1 MNITTDQILS
11 ETIQL
16 KSSDIFKTKNIDG
29 IISHKLKKYEGKCTK
44 NGYIV
49 KDSIEI
55 VNRSVG
61 KIINIDN
68 KSLIEYKIN
77 YKIKTISP
85 NKGCIYDCIINNIT
99 KMGLICF
106 VEFGDQKE
114 LKTSP
119 LLIIVPKEY
128 CDIEKVKEG
137 HKIKV
142 ETMDK
147 RIKYM
152 GEQIQL
158 IGKISH

>member
-1 MNITTDQILS
+1 MSITTDQILS
-11 ETIQL
+11 ETIQI
-16 KSSDIFKTKNIDG
+16 KSSDIFKTRNIDG

-61 KIINIDN
+61 KIITIDN

-85 NKGCIYDCIINNIT
+85 NKGCIYNCIINNIT

-106 VEFGDQKE
+106 VEFGNLKE

-119 LLIIVPKEY
+119 LLVIVPKEY

-137 HKIKV
+137 SKIKV

-152 GEQIQL
+152 GTQIQL
-158 IGKISH
+158 IGKLTD

>member
-1 MNITTDQILS
+1 MSITTDQILS
-11 ETIQL
+11 ETIQI
-16 KSSDIFKTKNIDG
+16 KSSDIFKTRNIDG

-44 NGYIV
+44 NGYV
-49 KDSIEI
+49 VNDSIEI

-119 LLIIVPKEY
+119 LLVIVPKEY

-137 HKIKV
+137 YKIKV

-152 GEQIQL
+152 GKQIQL
-158 IGKISH
+158 IGKISQ

>member
-1 MNITTDQILS
+1 MSITTDQILS
-11 ETIQL
+11 ETIQI
-16 KSSDIFKTKNIDG
+16 KSSDIFKTRNIDG

-44 NGYIV
+44 NGYV
-49 KDSIEI
+49 VNDSIEI

-119 LLIIVPKEY
+119 LLVIVPKEY

-137 HKIKV
+137 YKIKV

-152 GEQIQL
+152 GTQIQL
-158 IGKISH
+158 IGKISQ

>member
-1 MNITTDQILS
+1 MSITTDQILS
-11 ETIQL
+11 ETIQI
-16 KSSDIFKTKNIDG
+16 KSSDIFKTRNIDG

-61 KIINIDN
+61 KIITIDN

-85 NKGCIYDCIINNIT
+85 NKGCIYNCIINNIT

-106 VEFGDQKE
+106 VEFGDLKE

-119 LLIIVPKEY
+119 LLVIVPKEY

-137 HKIKV
+137 SKIKV

-152 GEQIQL
+152 GTQIQL
-158 IGKISH
+158 IGKLTD

>member
-1 MNITTDQILS
+1 MSITTDQILS
-11 ETIQL
+11 ETIQI
-16 KSSDIFKTKNIDG
+16 KSSDIFKTRNIDG

-119 LLIIVPKEY
+119 LLVIVPKEY

-137 HKIKV
+137 SRITV
-142 ETMDK
+142 ETMDT
-147 RIKYM
+147 RLKYM
-152 GEQIQL
+152 GTQSQL
-158 IGKISH
+158 IGKITN

>member
-1 MNITTDQILS
+1 MSITTDQILS
-11 ETIQL
+11 ETIQI
-16 KSSDIFKTKNIDG
+16 KSSDIFKTRNIDG

-85 NKGCIYDCIINNIT
+85 NQGCIYDCIINNIT

-128 CDIEKVKEG
+128 CDIEKVREG
-137 HKIKV
+137 SKIKV

-147 RIKYM
+147 RVKYL
-152 GEQIQL
+152 GTQIQL
-158 IGKISH
+158 IGKITN

>member
-1 MNITTDQILS
+1 MSITTDQILS
-11 ETIQL
+11 ETIQI
-16 KSSDIFKTKNIDG
+16 KSSDIFKTRNIDG
-29 IISHKLKKYEGKCTK
+29 IISHKLKKYEDKCTK

-137 HKIKV
+137 SKIKV
-142 ETMDK
+142 EIMDK

-152 GEQIQL
+152 GTQIQL
-158 IGKISH
+158 IGKITN

>member
-106 VEFGDQKE
+106 VEFGDHKE

-119 LLIIVPKEY
+119 LLVIVPREY
-128 CDIEKVKEG
+128 CDIEKVREG
-137 HKIKV
+137 SKIKV

-147 RIKYM
+147 RLKYL
-152 GEQIQL
+152 GTQIQL
-158 IGKISH
+158 IGKITN

>member
-1 MNITTDQILS
+1 MSITTDQILS
-11 ETIQL
+11 ETIQI
-16 KSSDIFKTKNIDG
+16 KSSDIFKTRNIDG

-119 LLIIVPKEY
+119 LLVIVPKEY

-137 HKIKV
+137 SRIKV

-147 RIKYM
+147 RLKYM
-152 GEQIQL
+152 GTQIQL
-158 IGKISH
+158 IGKITN